1 MDLHIALLAFVVGY
15 FIGAISFAR
24 VLTRIFAPGTDLMKT
39 QIASSK
45 ADGKMT
51 MEAVNATAV
60 SMKLGPRLGFA
71 TVVLDMLKITIPT
84 LAVKVL
90 FPETSYLLLTAT
102 GGMIGHIWPVYYKF
116 RGGRGLSAVYGGMF
130 AIDWIGVFATAFG
143 GVILGMFILRNVL
156 VAYMGGLWLLIPWLW
171 FRTHDWAYVAYGIAV
186 NIIFLL
192 AMIPELRQIIR
203 LRRQGVQADFSKDM
217 QLTAMGRGLYR
228 MARRFGVLKE
238 ESAGNGRSNRQ
249 G

>member
-1 MDLHIALLAFVVGY
+1 MDPRIALIALVAGYLVGS
-15 FIGAISFAR
+15 ISFAR
-24 VLTRIFAPGTDLMKT
+24 VLTRVFAPGIDLTKT
-39 QIASSK
+39 KIGSSK
-45 ADGKMT
+45 TSEAMT
-51 MEAVNATAV
+51 MEAVSATAV
-60 SMKLGPRLGFA
+60 SMKVGPRLGFA

-84 LAVKVL
+84 LVVKAL
-90 FPETSYLLLTAT
+90 FPGTPYFLLTAT
-102 GGMIGHIWPVYYKF
+102 AGMIGHIWPVYHKF

-186 NIIFLL
+186 NIIFVL
-192 AMIPELRQIIR
+192 AMIPELRQIIK
-203 LRRQGVQADFSKDM
+203 LRRQGVQADFSEDIR
-217 QLTAMGRGLYR
+217 LTAMGRGLYR
-228 MARRFGVLKE
+228 MAKRFGVLKE
-238 ESAGNGRSNRQ
+238 ESASNGSADRQ

>member
-1 MDLHIALLAFVVGY
+1 MDLSVALGALIAGY
-15 FIGAISFAR
+15 LIGSISFAR
-24 VLTRIFAPGTDLMKT
+24 VLTHVFAPGTDLTKT
-39 QIASSK
+39 IIGSS
-45 ADGKMT
+45 APSDTMT
-51 MEAVNATAV
+51 MEAVSATAV
-60 SMKLGPRLGFA
+60 SMKVGPRLGFA

-90 FPETSYLLLTAT
+90 FPETSYFLLTAT
-102 GGMIGHIWPVYYKF
+102 AGMIGHIWPVYYRF

-186 NIIFLL
+186 NIIFVL
-192 AMIPELRQIIR
+192 AMIPELRQMIR

-238 ESAGNGRSNRQ
+238 ESAGNGRSNPQ

>member
-1 MDLHIALLAFVVGY
+1 MDLHIALVAFVVGY
-15 FIGAISFAR
+15 FIGSISFAR

-84 LAVKVL
+84 LVLKFL
-90 FPETSYLLLTAT
+90 FPGTEYFLLTAIA
-102 GGMIGHIWPVYYKF
+102 GMIGHIWPVYYRF

-130 AIDWIGVFATAFG
+130 AVDWIGAFVTAFG

-156 VAYMGGLWLLIPWLW
+156 FAYMGGLWLLIPWLW
-171 FRTHDWAYVAYGIAV
+171 FRFHDLAYVSYGVAV
-186 NIIFLL
+186 NILFVL

-203 LRRQGVQADFSKDM
+203 LRRAGVQSDFSEEI

-228 MARRFGVLKE
+228 MAKRLGVVKE
-238 ESAGNGRSNRQ
+238 ETASNGRSDRQ